1 MRLRVVTDEV
11 IIELHA
17 NPGRKA
23 NEAEIQAIRDR
34 LTGADLLEEVRIRPS
49 SRGLSASGYTL
60 VGGEGSLVHHLV
72 RRIVLDEQWADGTT
86 PEQYL
91 TDLRASINDGSA
103 RFGVGKPSGNTAPL
117 VYVFA
122 DNLVPQWR
130 RGRRDESLMFVLYGV
145 ADGVIIT
152 GHMVSGANAVRRAD
166 DFRWLR

>member
-1 MRLRVVTDEV
+1 MTDKV

-17 NPGRKA
+17 NPGRRA
-23 NEAEIQAIRDR
+23 SEAEIQAIRDR
-34 LTGADLLEEVRIRPS
+34 LTSVGFPERVRIPLA

-60 VGGEGSLVHHLV
+60 GRREDSLIHHLV
-72 RRIVLDEQWADGTT
+72 RRIVLDEQWTDGTT

-91 TDLRASINDGSA
+91 ADLRASIKDNSA
-103 RFGVGKPSGNTAPL
+103 RFGVGKPQGNSAPL

-122 DNLVPQWR
+122 GNLVPQQR
-130 RGRRDESLMFVLYGV
+130 RGRRDDPFLFVLYGV

-152 GHMVSGANAVRRAD
+152 GHMVSGADAVRKAD

>member
-1 MRLRVVTDEV
+1 MRHMVVTDEI
-11 IIELHA
+11 IIELHG
-17 NPGRKA
+17 NPDRRA
-23 NEAEIQAIRDR
+23 NEAEIQGLRNR
-34 LTGADLLEEVRIRPS
+34 LIGAGFLEEVRIPPS

-60 VGGEGSLVHHLV
+60 GEREGSLVHHLV
-72 RRIVLDEQWADGTT
+72 QRIVLDEQWADGTT
-86 PEQYL
+86 PKQYL
-91 TDLRASINDGSA
+91 TDLRASINDSSA
-103 RFGVGKPSGNTAPL
+103 RFGVGKPFGNSAPL

-152 GHMVSGANAVRRAD
+152 GHMVSSTDAVRKAD

>member
-1 MRLRVVTDEV
+1 MIDDV

-17 NPGRKA
+17 NPNRIA
-23 NEAEIQAIRDR
+23 SEAEIEAIRDR
-34 LTGADLLEEVRIRPS
+34 LTGAGFLEDVGVPPS

-60 VGGEGSLVHHLV
+60 GARESSLVHHLV

-91 TDLRASINDGSA
+91 ADLRASIRDDSA
-103 RFGVGKPSGNTAPL
+103 RFGVGKPSGNSAPL

-122 DNLVPQWR
+122 DNLVPQRR
-130 RGRRDESLMFVLYGV
+130 RGRYAEPLMFVLYGV
-145 ADGVIIT
+145 ADDVIIT
-152 GHMVSGANAVRRAD
+152 GHMVSGMDTVRKAE